1 MLKEIKNGNY
11 VRIEGLLSE
20 MDLTVK
26 QITKDPANP
35 YTAITG
41 NFIVRADIDING
53 EIQSNYIKVDVFA
66 KEFTNANKPNPAFAQ
81 FKELIDK
88 GVSIAVGGEA
98 GATAVR
104 VNGARMTSNDYYD
117 KKGVLRSGT
126 RITASFV
133 DIVSRDIMKPTA
145 TFSAVFMVGSKGYI
159 TDADG
164 VETDTYKVTGMLP
177 RYNGTVDVIEF
188 VATNPNAIDAISSY
202 WSEGDTVK
210 AEGRIV
216 STMEE
221 VVSGNADT
229 AEAFFGEAPATR
241 TYTRINR
248 SFVITRGTPNPL
260 EGEFAID
267 YDDMKEALAK
277 RKAYLESLKDK
288 AAPAPAPAK
297 KPNFADLGF

>member
-11 VRIEGLLSE
+11 VRVEGLLSE

-41 NFIVRADIDING
+41 SFIVRADVDING
-53 EIQSNYIKVDVFA
+53 EIQSNFIKIRVFA
-66 KEFTNANKPNPAFAQ
+66 KEFTKANKPNPSFSQ

-104 VNGARMTSNDYYD
+104 VSGARLSSNDYYD
-117 KKGVLRSGT
+117 KKGTLHNTVDIS
-126 RITASFV
+126 ASFV

-145 TFSAVFMVGSKGYI
+145 TFSTVFMVGHKGYI
-159 TDADG
+159 VDNDG
-164 VETDTYKVTGMLP
+164 IETDVYKVTGMMP
-177 RYNGTVDVIEF
+177 RWDGSVDVVDF

-221 VVSGNADT
+221 VTTGGADT

-277 RKAYLESLKDK
+277 RKAAIEALKDK
-288 AAPAPAPAK
+288 AAPAPAAPT
-297 KPNFADLGF
+297 KPKFADLGF

>member
-1 MLKEIKNGNY
+1 MLKEIKNGNF
-11 VRIEGLLSE
+11 VRVEGLLSE

-53 EIQSNYIKVDVFA
+53 EIQSNFIKVDVFA
-66 KEFTNANKPNPAFAQ
+66 KEFTKANKPNPSFSQ

-88 GVSIAVGGEA
+88 GVSIAVGGEN

-104 VNGARMTSNDYYD
+104 IGGARMSSNDYYD
-117 KKGVLRSGT
+117 KKGVLHSDV
-126 RITASFV
+126 RINASFI
-133 DIVSRDIMKPTA
+133 DIISRDIMKPTA
-145 TFSAVFMVGSKGYI
+145 TFSAVFMVGHKGYI
-159 TDADG
+159 IDG
-164 VETDTYKVTGMLP
+164 DGIETDTYKVTGMLP
-177 RYNGTVDVIEF
+177 RYDGSVDVIEF
-188 VATNPNAIDAISSY
+188 VVTNPNAIDAISSY

-216 STMEE
+216 SSMEE
-221 VVSGNADT
+221 VTTGGADT
-229 AEAFFGEAPATR
+229 AEAFFGEAPAVR

-248 SFVITRGTPNPL
+248 SFVITRGTPSPL

-267 YDDMKEALAK
+267 YEDVKAALAK
-277 RKAYLESLKDK
+277 RKAALEAKKGDSK
-288 AAPAPAPAK
+288 PAAK
-297 KPNFADLGF
+297 KPNFSELGF